1 MPSKITVFDGARCI
15 GGNKIHLEF
24 DGRGVFFDFGTNYK
38 KIGDFYEEFLSPRSS
53 RGIHDLLFMGMIPNI
68 NCYRKDL
75 IPRDLDLSSA
85 QKVKVDAVFLSHA
98 HMDHV
103 GNVGLLDVNI
113 PIVSSQMTAAILKGM
128 MDLGHPQMGSEV
140 AYAVPRKASEDDA
153 RIIETEHYKKAPFK
167 GREFLMV
174 GDCIND
180 LKDHWCTSPQSR
192 ELEYKDIKPA
202 SDNLDFEFKAFELD
216 HSIYGASAFAID
228 TSDGWIVYTGD
239 LRLHGK
245 FKDKTEKFVKEAKSL
260 NPKVLIIEGTR
271 IGRQDRK
278 ESEDEV
284 HSTCL
289 GATIAE
295 KGIVV
300 ADFSPRNFERL
311 DTFMNIAKESGRK
324 LVVLAK
330 DAYML
335 DIMKCADGMDR
346 MSELLVYRDV
356 KSKRDAYEKMVH
368 EKFSG
373 QLRDPVD
380 IAKAPEQYILSFS
393 FWDVKHLLDIKPK
406 GGTYIYSSSEAYTE
420 EQVIDFGRL
429 WNWMKFFDFK
439 VRGFHIDETDG
450 KLVFEKGYHASG
462 HASAA
467 ELLKII
473 EDIDPEIVL
482 PVHTENP
489 EFFVDNLKGY
499 NVVLAEGGKGIEIK

>member
-24 DGRGVFFDFGTNYK
+24 DGHGVFFDFGTNYK
-38 KIGDFYEEFLSPRSS
+38 KIGDFYEEFLSPRPA
-53 RGIHDLLFMGMIPNI
+53 RGIHDLLFMGIIPDI
-68 NCYRKDL
+68 NCYRNDL
-75 IPRDLDLSSA
+75 IPGDLDRSWA

-98 HMDHV
+98 HMDHA

-128 MDLGHPQMGSEV
+128 MDLGHQHMGSEV
-140 AYAVPRKASEDDA
+140 AYATPRKASEEDA
-153 RIIETEHYKKAPFK
+153 RIIETEHYKKAPFT
-167 GREFLMV
+167 GREFLMAF
-174 GDCIND
+174 DCNND
-180 LKDHWCTSPQSR
+180 LNDHWCDCPQSR
-192 ELEYKDIKPA
+192 ELQYKEIKPA
-202 SDNLDFEFKAFELD
+202 RDNLGFEFKAFEVD
-216 HSIYGASAFAID
+216 HSIYGATAFAVD

-245 FKDKTEKFVKEAKSL
+245 FRDKTEKFVKEAKSL
-260 NPKVLIIEGTR
+260 DPKVLIIEGTR
-271 IGRQDRK
+271 IGRKESK

-289 GATIAE
+289 KATVDE
-295 KGIVV
+295 KGLVV
-300 ADFSPRNFERL
+300 ADFQPRNFERL
-311 DTFMNIAKESGRK
+311 DTFMSIAKESGRK

-356 KSKRDAYEKMVH
+356 KIKREGFEKMVH
-368 EKFSG
+368 EKFG
-373 QLRDPVD
+373 DQLRDPTV
-380 IAKAPEQYILSFS
+380 IAKAPEEYIMCFS

-420 EQVIDFGRL
+420 EQVIDFERL
-429 WNWMKFFDFK
+429 WNWMKFFDLI
-439 VRGFHIDETDG
+439 VRGFSIDEKDG
-450 KLVFEKGYHASG
+450 KLAFEKGYHASG

-473 EDIDPEIVL
+473 EEIDPEIVL

-499 NVVLAEGGKGIEIK
+499 DVVLAEEGKGIEII

>member
-1 MPSKITVFDGARCI
+1 
-15 GGNKIHLEF
+15 
-24 DGRGVFFDFGTNYK
+24 
-38 KIGDFYEEFLSPRSS
+38 
-53 RGIHDLLFMGMIPNI
+53 
-68 NCYRKDL
+68 
-75 IPRDLDLSSA
+75 
-85 QKVKVDAVFLSHA
+85 
-98 HMDHV
+98 
-103 GNVGLLDVNI
+103 
-113 PIVSSQMTAAILKGM
+113 MTAAILKGM

-140 AYAVPRKASEDDA
+140 AYAVPRKASQDDA
-153 RIIETEHYKKAPFK
+153 RIIETEHYKKAPFI

-180 LKDHWCTSPQSR
+180 INEHWCTSPQSR
-192 ELEYKDIKPA
+192 ELEYKEIKPA
-202 SDNLDFEFKAFELD
+202 RDKLDFEFKAFEVD
-216 HSIYGASAFAID
+216 HSMYGSAAYAID

-245 FKDKTEKFVKEAKSL
+245 FKDKTEKFVREAKSL
-260 NPKVLIIEGTR
+260 DPKVLIIEGTR

-289 GATIAE
+289 GATAAE
-295 KGIVV
+295 KGLVV

-311 DTFMNIAKESGRK
+311 DTFMNIAKETGRQ

-356 KSKRDAYEKMVH
+356 KSKRDAFEKMVH
-368 EKFSG
+368 EKFKG

-380 IAKAPEQYILSFS
+380 IAKAPQQYILCFS
-393 FWDVKHLLDIKPK
+393 FWDVKHLLDIKPV

-439 VRGFHIDETDG
+439 VRGFTIGENDG
-450 KLVFEKGYHASG
+450 KLAFEKGFHASG

-499 NVVLAEGGKGIEIK
+499 NVVLAQEGKGIEIK

>member
-1 MPSKITVFDGARCI
+1 MSSKITVFDGARCI

-24 DGRGVFFDFGTNYK
+24 DGKGVFFDFGTNYK

-53 RGIHDLLFMGMIPNI
+53 RGIHDLLFMKMIPNI

-75 IPRDLDLSSA
+75 IPGDLDMSCA

-140 AYAVPRKASEDDA
+140 AYAVPRKASQDDE
-153 RIIETEHYKKAPFK
+153 RIIETEHYKKAPYI

-174 GDCIND
+174 GDCING
-180 LKDHWCTSPQSR
+180 LKERWCSSPQSR
-192 ELEYKDIKPA
+192 GLEFKEIKPA
-202 SDNLDFEFKAFELD
+202 RDNLDFEFKAFEVD
-216 HSIYGASAFAID
+216 HSMYGAAAYAIN
-228 TSDGWIVYTGD
+228 TPDGWIVYTGD

-245 FKDKTEKFVKEAKSL
+245 FREKTEKFVSEAKSL
-260 NPKVLIIEGTR
+260 DPKVLIIEGTR

-289 GATIAE
+289 GTTIAE
-295 KGIVV
+295 KGLVV

-311 DTFMNIAKESGRK
+311 DTFMNIAKESGRE

-335 DIMKCADGMDR
+335 DIMKCSDGMDR

-356 KSKRDAYEKMVH
+356 KSKRDAFEKMVH
-368 EKFSG
+368 DKFVG
-373 QLRDPVD
+373 LLRDPAD
-380 IAKAPEQYILSFS
+380 IAKAPGQYIMCFS
-393 FWDVKHLLDIKPK
+393 FWDLKHLLDIKPA

-420 EQVIDFGRL
+420 EQVIDFVRL
-429 WNWMKFFDFK
+429 WNWMKYFDFR
-439 VRGFHIDETDG
+439 VRGFSISETDG
-450 KLVFEKGYHASG
+450 RPVFEKGFHASG

-499 NVVLAEGGKGIEIK
+499 GVVLAQEGKGIEVR